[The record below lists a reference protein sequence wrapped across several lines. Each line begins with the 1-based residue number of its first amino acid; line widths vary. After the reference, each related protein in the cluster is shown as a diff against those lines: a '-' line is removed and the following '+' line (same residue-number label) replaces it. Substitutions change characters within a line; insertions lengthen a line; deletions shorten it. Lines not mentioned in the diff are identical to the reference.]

1 MDVFD
6 ARGFHVT
13 TLINEQRDAGEHTV
27 PFDATQLP
35 SGSYHVQVRARGEVL
50 HQAVVVAR

>member
-6 ARGFHVT
+6 ARGFHVA

-27 PFDATQLP
+27 TFDATQLP